1 VSSYPATVNVTVN
14 ATALSAGSYQATVQG
29 VSGSLTNTQDIPFNV
44 GDYQLSG
51 TQTLSLPPGGQAI
64 ANLTI
69 AASTYYAGMVNAS
82 CDASALAGAIC
93 TLTPA
98 NPVTVSSGAQVPLTA
113 TIDVTNDAVPGT
125 YNIKINTQD
134 TTGAPSH
141 SLTIALTVVPDFG
154 VSSTTTPQTVTAGQ
168 TAGPYNVIV
177 QPVGTSFNNPVT
189 LSCTGGLPTGAQCS
203 FTPNPITPGNNAA
216 DVVLSIA
223 TAAAAPATRKPTQQT
238 AALYFY
244 ILGLT
249 MPGIVVLWG
258 ATRRRKRSW
267 CSVLTLSAGLLLALM
282 LLSCAGGTGISPG
295 GSCGAAPS
303 VPTGLAAS
311 SITSTSATLNWNPSG
326 VASGCSVSSYTV
338 YENGTSIG
346 GPTSTSFAVTGLLP
360 STAQTP
366 EIYNFQIAASDS
378 AGISSPSGA
387 VSVQTLQA
395 PTYTVTVTGVS
406 GSLSHST
413 TVTLIVLP

>member
-1 VSSYPATVNVTVN
+1 
-14 ATALSAGSYQATVQG
+14 
-29 VSGSLTNTQDIPFNV
+29 
-44 GDYQLSG
+44 
-51 TQTLSLPPGGQAI
+51 
-64 ANLTI
+64 
-69 AASTYYAGMVNAS
+69 
-82 CDASALAGAIC
+82 
-93 TLTPA
+93 
-98 NPVTVSSGAQVPLTA
+98 
-113 TIDVTNDAVPGT
+113 VPGP
-125 YNIKINTQD
+125 YNITINTQD

-154 VSSTTTPQTVTAGQ
+154 VSSTTLPQTVTAGQ

-177 QPVGTSFNNPVT
+177 QPVGTSFNSPVT
-189 LSCTGGLPTGAQCS
+189 LSCTAGLPAGAQCG

-216 DVVLSIA
+216 DVVLSIS
-223 TAAAAPATRKPTQQT
+223 TVAAAPGARKPAQQT
-238 AALYFY
+238 AALFFFY
-244 ILGLT
+244 VFGLT
-249 MPGIVVLWG
+249 MPGIAVLWG
-258 ATRRRKRSW
+258 PTRRGRRSW
-267 CSVLTLSAGLLLALM
+267 RSVLTLFAGLLLALL

-311 SITSTSATLNWNPSG
+311 SITSTSATLNWNPSS

-360 STAQTP
+360 STPQAP
-366 EIYNFQIAASDS
+366 EIYNFQIAATDA

-395 PTYTVTVTGVS
+395 PTYTITVTGIS
-406 GSLSHST
+406 GSLTHST

>member
-1 VSSYPATVNVTVN
+1 MVST
-14 ATALSAGSYQATVQG
+14 
-29 VSGSLTNTQDIPFNV
+29 
-44 GDYQLSG
+44 
-51 TQTLSLPPGGQAI
+51 
-64 ANLTI
+64 
-69 AASTYYAGMVNAS
+69 S
-82 CDASALAGAIC
+82 CDASALAGTIC
-93 TLTPA
+93 ALTPA
-98 NPVTVSSGAQVPLTA
+98 SPVTVSTGAQVPLTA

-125 YNIKINTQD
+125 YSIKINTQD
-134 TTGAPSH
+134 TTGTPSH

-168 TAGPYNVIV
+168 TAGPYNIIV

-189 LSCTGGLPTGAQCS
+189 LSCTAGLPAGAQCS
-203 FTPNPITPGNNAA
+203 FTPNPITPGSNAA
-216 DVVLSIA
+216 DVVLSIS
-223 TAAAAPATRKPTQQT
+223 TVAPPPGTRKPAQQT

-244 ILGLT
+244 VFGLM

-258 ATRRRKRSW
+258 TTRRRRSW
-267 CSVLTLSAGLLLALM
+267 RSVVTLLAGLLLALL

-303 VPTGLAAS
+303 VPTGLTAPPAT
-311 SITSTSATLNWNPSG
+311 ITSTSVILNWNPSS
-326 VASGCSVSSYTV
+326 VASGCSVTSYTV

-346 GPTSTSFAVTGLLP
+346 APTSTSFAVTGLLP
-360 STAQTP
+360 STPQVPAYQ
-366 EIYNFQIAASDS
+366 FQVAASDS

-387 VSVQTLQA
+387 LSVTTLQA

-406 GSLSHST
+406 GSLTHST